1 MKVIEKGQM
10 TKARVNSK
18 HIERE
23 DYAKLVEM
31 EVHTNAKVRLK
42 RVDKAYLE
50 YEARSWVQ

>member
-1 MKVIEKGQM
+1 M

-31 EVHTNAKVRLK
+31 EAHTNGKVRSK
-42 RVDKAYLE
+42 RVDKTYLE
-50 YEARSWVQ
+50 HEARSWVQ